1 MVGYLKTKKGYFNKL
16 KKNGKKKGYHTKNK
30 TRKNKTRKNKT
41 RKMIGGT
48 LPELEN
54 LEDFSRKTIVLVGE
68 LHTVKSDRLEYGN
81 IIRKQKFIIDL
92 VKSKF
97 GSEHTYFY
105 SEAPEEIRTMV
116 LTTNNIH
123 SGVVVQYAQTQIP
136 IKLSSITCDDR
147 DKSNCDSEYASDI
160 LSIFDNPSINCII
173 AQLGL
178 LHIAE
183 IKNII
188 SQIRPDI
195 KIIVV
200 NTVSERQFLETKEA
214 ISRTPTY
221 LPLLELVKIETP
233 YEDRTP
239 EDRTPEE
246 ITRDQ
251 KILFEQIL
259 EERRASRLGAT
270 RDASSLVSPTSNTPR
285 ETFTVEVLQNE
296 RGNKVYKCLICNSIS
311 GEAVVKTPT
320 DTSLFAHAYNCPN
333 KNKIPIEPV

>member
-1 MVGYLKTKKGYFNKL
+1 MVKYLKTKKGYFNKL
-16 KKNGKKKGYHTKNK
+16 KKNGKKKGYHT
-30 TRKNKTRKNKT
+30 KNKTRKNKT

-68 LHTVKSDRLEYGN
+68 SHTFKSDRFEYSN

-92 VKSKF
+92 LKSKF
-97 GSEHTYFY
+97 GPVHTCFY
-105 SEAPEEIRTMV
+105 SETPEEFRTMA
-116 LTTNNIH
+116 LTTDDIH
-123 SGVVVQYAQTQIP
+123 SGVVLKYASTQIP

-147 DKSNCDSEYASDI
+147 DNSSCDSEYADDI
-160 LSIFDNPSINCII
+160 LSIFNKPSINCII

-200 NTVSERQFLETKEA
+200 NTVSERQFLKIKSD
-214 ISRTPTY
+214 ISRNPKY

-239 EDRTPEE
+239 EE
-246 ITRDQ
+246 IRRDQ
-251 KILFEQIL
+251 QILFDKKLEEKR
-259 EERRASRLGAT
+259 EERRAE
-270 RDASSLVSPTSNTPR
+270 ASSFDSPTSNMPR

-296 RGNKVYKCLICNSIS
+296 RGNKVYKCPICNFIS
-311 GEAVVKTPT
+311 GENVVKTPT
-320 DTSLFAHAYNCPN
+320 DISLFSHAYNCPN

>member
-16 KKNGKKKGYHTKNK
+16 KKNCKKKGYHTKNKTRKNK

-68 LHTVKSDRLEYGN
+68 THTEKSYRSEYEN

-97 GSEHTYFY
+97 GPEHTYFY
-105 SEAPEEIRTMV
+105 SEAPEESRSRVM
-116 LTTNNIH
+116 TTNNFH
-123 SGVVVQYAQTQIP
+123 SGVVVQYAQAHIP
-136 IKLSSITCDDR
+136 IKLSSIICDDIKKG
-147 DKSNCDSEYASDI
+147 DCNSEFASDI

-200 NTVSERQFLETKEA
+200 NTQSDRQFLEIKEA
-214 ISRTPTY
+214 ISRIPTY
-221 LPLLELVKIETP
+221 LPVLELVKIETP

-239 EDRTPEE
+239 EE

-251 KILFEQIL
+251 KKLFEQIL
-259 EERRASRLGAT
+259 EERRAS
-270 RDASSLVSPTSNTPR
+270 TPR

-296 RGNKVYKCLICNSIS
+296 RGNKVYKCPICNSIS

-320 DTSLFAHAYNCPN
+320 DISLFPHAYDCPN

>member
-68 LHTVKSDRLEYGN
+68 LHTVKSDRLEYDN

-105 SEAPEEIRTMV
+105 SEAPEEIRTTV

-160 LSIFDNPSINCII
+160 LSIFDNSSINCII

-221 LPLLELVKIETP
+221 LSLLELVKIETP
-233 YEDRTP
+233 YEY
-239 EDRTPEE
+239 RTPEE

-251 KILFEQIL
+251 KILFEKIL
-259 EERRASRLGAT
+259 EESRASRLGAT
-270 RDASSLVSPTSNTPR
+270 RVASSFASPTSNMPR

-311 GEAVVKTPT
+311 GEAVVKIPT
-320 DTSLFAHAYNCPN
+320 DISLFPHAYNCPN

>member
-1 MVGYLKTKKGYFNKL
+1 MVRYLKTKKGYFNKL
-16 KKNGKKKGYHTKNK
+16 KNGKKKGYHTKNKTRKNKTRKNK

-68 LHTVKSDRLEYGN
+68 SHTLKSDRLEEYGN

-97 GSEHTYFY
+97 GPEHTYFY
-105 SEAPEEIRTMV
+105 SEAPEKNRSMV

-147 DKSNCDSEYASDI
+147 DKSNCDSEYVSDI

-200 NTVSERQFLETKEA
+200 NTQSDRQFLEIKEA
-214 ISRTPTY
+214 ISRIPTY
-221 LPLLELVKIETP
+221 LPVLELVKIETP

-239 EDRTPEE
+239 EE

-251 KILFEQIL
+251 KKLFEQIL
-259 EERRASRLGAT
+259 EERRAS
-270 RDASSLVSPTSNTPR
+270 TPR

-296 RGNKVYKCLICNSIS
+296 RGNKVYKCPICNSIS

-320 DTSLFAHAYNCPN
+320 DISLFPHAYDCPN